1 MEILQSGYQ
10 ARRAVWRERGGVA
23 IMFGLTLVVL
33 IGFAGLVIDLGRFFV
48 IKAELQNA
56 MDACALSAASQLK
69 PGAGDPNALVR
80 AVAYGQ
86 VFITGPQSIQNRVN
100 FQSIPLDAQILQ
112 ITFATANG
120 GPYQGLADADP
131 NTAKF
136 VKCAYS
142 LAGLPVYLM
151 RVLNAVS
158 TQEVGAMAVA
168 TRDEPT
174 APCLPVAVCSST
186 PTAPNF
192 GYTIGQWM
200 SALDGSSLDYGTGHF
215 GWASLLAPGSD
226 KQIKDALTGNTQCDI
241 SGPSQTVH
249 GTGVK
254 AGLSKEWNTRFGVY
268 APSMNPATAPPDHTG
283 YAYSDTAD
291 TTKGKPSK
299 TVPNWTPAPGFNA
312 YSGVPP
318 LVPSGVQNYVGAYGV
333 NRGYDTTAPQPPGFP
348 VSQYPTIL
356 GSAQLADLGR
366 SNRRVVAAPVVDCSV
381 WNVKP
386 PAVKNLP
393 VLGWACVLM
402 LNPYDDSG
410 APSSPSY
417 TAKLE
422 FRGRASDAGSPCA
435 GGSEFAIAPVL
446 TQ

>member
-1 MEILQSGYQ
+1 MKSLRSGYQ
-10 ARRAVWRERGGVA
+10 ARRAVRRERGGIA
-23 IMFGLTLVVL
+23 IIFGLTLAVL

-69 PGAGDPNALVR
+69 PGTGDPNALVR

-86 VFITGPQSIQNRVN
+86 VFITGSQSIQNRAN
-100 FQSIPLDAQILQ
+100 FQSVPLDSQILQ

-120 GPYQGLADADP
+120 GPYQSLADADP

-151 RVLNAVS
+151 RVLNAVT

-192 GYTIGQWM
+192 GYIIGQWM

-226 KQIKDALTGNTQCDI
+226 KQIKDALTGNAQCDV
-241 SGPSQTVH
+241 SDPSQTVH
-249 GTGVK
+249 GTGVMS
-254 AGLSKEWNTRFGVY
+254 GLTKEWNTRFGVY
-268 APSMNPATAPPDHTG
+268 APSMSPATAPPDHTG
-283 YAYSDTAD
+283 YTYSNTLD
-291 TTKGKPSK
+291 TTKGKPS
-299 TVPNWTPAPGFNA
+299 TTIPNWPTGFNA
-312 YSGVPP
+312 YSGLPP
-318 LVPSGVQNYVGAYGV
+318 LVPSGVQNYVDAYAA

-356 GSAQLADLGR
+356 SSTQLATLGR
-366 SNRRVVAAPVVDCSV
+366 SNRRIVTAPVVDCSA

-386 PAVKNLP
+386 PAAKNLP

-402 LNPYDDSG
+402 LNPYDEGG
-410 APSSPSY
+410 AQSSPSR

-422 FRGRASDAGSPCA
+422 FRGQASDAGSPCA